1 MTVGRGDRRSEDN
14 VIDEIR
20 QADHEESDR
29 VLSRYEPC
37 FSSTEPFQVQGVDD
51 RRPEKLETERP
62 EGEGERRL
70 LRPTSAMRL
79 NNQRNGR
86 GHAQWNALE

>member
-14 VIDEIR
+14 VIDKIR